1 VQISR
6 IGEHFDISG
15 TFRGAA
21 PYGSGHINET
31 FLAEYD
37 EGGRTVRYL
46 HQRLNRRV
54 FPDPVSVMENIR
66 RVLEHLQ
73 RKLAVAGAAYRERRV
88 LELIPARDGAG
99 FWRDEEG
106 EVWRTYRFLE
116 GTRCVDVAES
126 PSQVREAARAF
137 GGFQRMLLD
146 LPGPRLHETIPHFHD
161 TPRRLEML
169 ARAVEADAAGRAV
182 PAKAEIE
189 LALSRENLAGAL
201 TRLRDRGD
209 LAERVI
215 HNDTKLNN
223 VLLDEATGEAL
234 CVIDLDTVMPGLG
247 PWDFGDLVRSAANR
261 AAEDERD
268 LARVRADP
276 QFFAAIAQGW
286 VDSLG
291 SVLAPA
297 ERGALVTGAKVI
309 TLECGIRFLT
319 DHLEGD
325 TYFKVKRPGQNLDRA
340 RVHFALLGSLEQQQE
355 ELERK
360 VELCASR
367 N

>member
-1 VQISR
+1 VNLAEIAR
-6 IGEHFDISG
+6 HFDLPG
-15 TFRGAA
+15 TLRGAA

-31 FLAEYD
+31 FLAEYE

-54 FPDPVSVMENIR
+54 FPDPASVMENIR
-66 RVLEHLQ
+66 RVLEHL
-73 RKLAVAGAAYRERRV
+73 RLKLAAAGLAHRERRV
-88 LELIPARDGAG
+88 LELIPARDGQG

-116 GTRCVDVAES
+116 GTRCVDAAET

-161 TPRRLEML
+161 TPRRLEAL
-169 ARAVEADAAGRAV
+169 GRAVEADGAGRAV
-182 PAKAEIE
+182 PAKSEIE
-189 LALSRENLAGAL
+189 FALSREKLAGAL
-201 TRLRDRGD
+201 TRLREKGE

-268 LARVRADP
+268 LSRVRADSR
-276 QFFAAIAQGW
+276 FFAAIAQGW

-291 SVLAPA
+291 SVLPPA

-325 TYFKVKRPGQNLDRA
+325 SYFKVRRPGQNLDRA
-340 RVHFALLGSLEQQQE
+340 RVHFSLLRSLELQEE
-355 ELERK
+355 ELERI
-360 VELCASR
+360 VERCGSR